1 MLSGVG
7 DADSLENLREKARKI
22 LDGKL
27 ERRPARSLRG
37 DSIAIPLRAEPH
49 NDADESPLPVSRCLQ
64 TRSPTAR
71 ILSFDRILVCGKDL
85 GELKLDELIVEVTV
99 GMVARQCTASP
110 FDLTFRNVV
119 SNEIEYQ
126 KSSDKM
132 AATSL
137 LFTSE
142 ILGRTGPRTSA

>member
-7 DADSLENLREKARKI
+7 DADSLEDLREKAGKI
-22 LDGKL
+22 LEGTLK
-27 ERRPARSLRG
+27 RRPARSLRG
-37 DSIAIPLRAEPH
+37 DSIAVPLRAEPD
-49 NDADESPLPVSRCLQ
+49 NDADDSPLPVSRCLQ
-64 TRSPTAR
+64 TRPPTAR
-71 ILSFDRILVCGKDL
+71 IFSFDRILVCGKDL

-119 SNEIEYQ
+119 SRIGYQ

-142 ILGRTGPRTSA
+142 IRGRTGPRTSA